1 MYLRK
6 VKFGLQLVSFL
17 NGFFRVFH
25 KYFLSILSQAFL
37 DGSFTAIS
45 RKNSFTG
52 TTGLNELRTKTS
64 LSEKLFFRMFTI
76 LQRFSE
82 AATERYSK
90 KRCY

>member
-1 MYLRK
+1 MA
-6 VKFGLQLVSFL
+6 
-17 NGFFRVFH
+17 
-25 KYFLSILSQAFL
+25 LSQLF
-37 DGSFTAIS
+37 
-45 RKNSFTG
+45 RENSFTG